1 MGNNGFYYLGTEINV
16 IQCKKLHNQVKF
28 VHMHLKKDIFLK
40 VAQYSFTPHALT
52 C

>member
-1 MGNNGFYYLGTEINV
+1 MWNIEYYYLDTEINV
-16 IQCKKLHNQVKF
+16 IYCIKLHIGVRF
-28 VHMHLKKDIFLK
+28 VHIHQKRDGLLK